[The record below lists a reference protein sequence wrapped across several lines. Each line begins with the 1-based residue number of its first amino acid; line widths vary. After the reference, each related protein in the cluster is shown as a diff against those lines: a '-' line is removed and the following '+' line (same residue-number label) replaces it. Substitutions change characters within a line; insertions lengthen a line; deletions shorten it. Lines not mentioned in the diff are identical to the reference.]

1 MTKTKSESEV
11 KKIDCPKI
19 QDSKAKYLFSGF
31 FVNQTLKQADLHS
44 AEKNNP
50 VNCFSRGGGCER
62 SERRPEVT
70 KTKVSAN
77 LVKRTTCFCEGNQRH
92 KKEKKTTPAEG

>member
-31 FVNQTLKQADLHS
+31 FVNQTLK
-44 AEKNNP
+44 
-50 VNCFSRGGGCER
+50 
-62 SERRPEVT
+62 
-70 KTKVSAN
+70 
-77 LVKRTTCFCEGNQRH
+77 
-92 KKEKKTTPAEG
+92 